1 MIGPTAAAAAAAARG
16 SVPAAPAAPMSTA
29 TSVPAP
35 GNPPATTAPDSTPP
49 APTAPPSTRPPTGT
63 GLPHCVVLVPTTD
76 PSRADRLAQALRGGG
91 TPAGGG
97 YTTKLQLD
105 VHVFRS
111 TAQHVSAQRLYVFQH
126 AASSGSRWDA
136 VAIEPSGA
144 RITASRHALALV
156 TRLKN
161 LWTPRQVA
169 RIDGIVLDLRDFAVS
184 VGQLYV
190 ASAPVATVVHVA
202 GRVRNVG
209 DAVVRDLVDRV
220 VVPAV
225 AGDGDYGGKVETS
238 PVLDDA
244 VACFLHVF
252 RARGVL

>member
-1 MIGPTAAAAAAAARG
+1 MLPTLDATVIDPTAAAAAPI
-16 SVPAAPAAPMSTA
+16 STVTPTPANQLPS
-29 TSVPAP
+29 AP
-35 GNPPATTAPDSTPP
+35 GNPPAATVPRSASPASSAP
-49 APTAPPSTRPPTGT
+49 PTAARPTSGT

-76 PSRADRLAQALRGGG
+76 PSRADQLVQVLRGGG
-91 TPAGGG
+91 TPAGGAH
-97 YTTKLQLD
+97 TTKLQLD
-105 VHVFRS
+105 VQVFRS

-126 AASSGSRWDA
+126 ATSSGSRWDA
-136 VAIEPSGA
+136 AAIEPSGA
-144 RITASRHALALV
+144 RITSPRHALALI

-161 LWTPRQVA
+161 LWTPPQVA
-169 RIDGIVLDLRDFAVS
+169 RIDGIVLDLRNFAVS

-202 GRVRNVG
+202 GRLPHAG
-209 DAVVRDLVDRV
+209 DAVVRDLVDHV

-225 AGDGDYGGKVETS
+225 AGDDGGRVEAS

-244 VACFLHVF
+244 VARFLHVF